1 MPDTDVDINQGLADS
16 RGNEDMRYDVPP
28 PRPTA
33 GRVSSIMSF
42 PFWLTGK
49 ALNYSGRFIA
59 RALGGEVDQ
68 VSGNDGSRRFVEN
81 FEKVY
86 GQNGCPSFLSGTYRE
101 AVTTAAEAHRLL
113 LVYLHSP
120 LHEDTPEFCHSLV
133 SNTVVEFVNQN
144 LCAWGGSIWH
154 VDAHMVAKQLGAFRY
169 PFVALLMC
177 KPQEVHVLNRFQG
190 AVTSEEFLNRLSVSL
205 TRFQARIERLQR
217 EQRQRDEERQLRDEQ
232 VFHMHACDTIK
243 SLVGCFPVVSVL
255 PQSLNSTVFFLVVK

>member
-1 MPDTDVDINQGLADS
+1 MPDTDVDVNQRLVDS
-16 RGNEDMRYDVPP
+16 RGNEDRWDDAPP
-28 PRPTA
+28 PRSTA
-33 GRVSSIMSF
+33 GRASSILGF

-49 ALNYSGRFIA
+49 ALNYSGRLIA
-59 RALGGEVDQ
+59 RALDGEVDQ
-68 VSGNDGSRRFVEN
+68 VDGNDGSRRFVEN

-169 PFVALLMC
+169 PFAALLMC
-177 KPQEVHVLNRFQG
+177 KPHGVHVLNRFQG
-190 AVTSEEFLNRLSVSL
+190 TVTSEELLHRLSASM
-205 TRFQARIERLQR
+205 TRFKARIERLQR
-217 EQRQRDEERQLRDEQ
+217 AQQQREDERQLRDEQ
-232 VFHMHACDTIK
+232 V
-243 SLVGCFPVVSVL
+243 L
-255 PQSLNSTVFFLVVK
+255 